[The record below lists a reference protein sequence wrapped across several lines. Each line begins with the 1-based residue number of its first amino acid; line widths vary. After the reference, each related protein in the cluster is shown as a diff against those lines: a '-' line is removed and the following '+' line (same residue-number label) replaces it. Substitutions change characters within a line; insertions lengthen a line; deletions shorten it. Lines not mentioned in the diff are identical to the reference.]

1 MIMIL
6 MLTPI
11 ECNTWGILE
20 HCPEALFTKLFTIIV
35 DETDGVANTVDVV
48 DIIDDRGG
56 RDISMT
62 SSKLS
67 WLSVLS
73 LSSACSIFSTNKK
86 VLYCTIKTT

>member
-1 MIMIL
+1 MFLSIYYGSREKPTENI
-6 MLTPI
+6 
-11 ECNTWGILE
+11 TWGILE

-67 WLSVLS
+67 
-73 LSSACSIFSTNKK
+73 
-86 VLYCTIKTT
+86 

>member
-1 MIMIL
+1 M
-6 MLTPI
+6 
-11 ECNTWGILE
+11 LE
-20 HCPEALFTKLFTIIV
+20 HCPEALFTKLLTIIV

-67 WLSVLS
+67 
-73 LSSACSIFSTNKK
+73 
-86 VLYCTIKTT
+86 

>member
-1 MIMIL
+1 
-6 MLTPI
+6 MLNPI
-11 ECNTWGILE
+11 KLITWGILE

-67 WLSVLS
+67 
-73 LSSACSIFSTNKK
+73 
-86 VLYCTIKTT
+86 

>member
-1 MIMIL
+1 MNTQNPMFLSLIDAKYIDAKH
-6 MLTPI
+6 I
-11 ECNTWGILE
+11 DCVTWGMLE
-20 HCPEALFTKLFTIIV
+20 HCPEALFTKLLTIIV

-67 WLSVLS
+67 
-73 LSSACSIFSTNKK
+73 
-86 VLYCTIKTT
+86 

>member
-1 MIMIL
+1 MIW
-6 MLTPI
+6 MLKPI
-11 ECNTWGILE
+11 ECITWGILE

-67 WLSVLS
+67 
-73 LSSACSIFSTNKK
+73 
-86 VLYCTIKTT
+86 

>member
-1 MIMIL
+1 MH
-6 MLTPI
+6 
-11 ECNTWGILE
+11 TWGILE

-67 WLSVLS
+67 
-73 LSSACSIFSTNKK
+73 
-86 VLYCTIKTT
+86 